1 MVEVHK
7 GNGCTAGRRSGPLL
21 DSARAASRRRT
32 RVARRRP
39 IVERNEGRDVADSS
53 SAVDC

>member
-7 GNGCTAGRRSGPLL
+7 GNGCTVDRRSGPLL

-39 IVERNEGRDVADSS
+39 IVERNEGRDEADSS